1 MTTHGAHATAP
12 TNQQPQPPAHN
23 RPHHQIRKHPSNRA
37 LFAEPDR
44 DTRIPAPDLTP
55 ATSGT
60 TGDNRLNQTPAP
72 GVGNVTSEPAR
83 SPAADTSGAAT
94 QDARVHYA
102 VHKQQTATSPT
113 RHQTPPPSPKPHG
126 PGSDGSRYGEDRH
139 RPQGTKPNRARSLRT
154 QQCAQTTKPR
164 HSRVP
169 TPTTQTG
176 TPAPAQPRDGRYYR
190 PAAGPAA

>member
-1 MTTHGAHATAP
+1 LTTHGAHATAP
-12 TNQQPQPPAHN
+12 TNQQPTGPQ
-23 RPHHQIRKHPSNRA
+23 
-37 LFAEPDR
+37 
-44 DTRIPAPDLTP
+44 P
-55 ATSGT
+55 ATPPDPTHHPAQAGH
-60 TGDNRLNQTPAP
+60 RQTLS
-72 GVGNVTSEPAR
+72 NVTSEPAR

-164 HSRVP
+164 HNHLP
-169 TPTTQTG
+169 TPTH
-176 TPAPAQPRDGRYYR
+176 RGRY
-190 PAAGPAA
+190 